1 MLLPRLQEGNTALAI
16 AVRRGRKDCVSVL
29 MEYKADANVFNKSGS
44 TPLMIAAAKGR
55 TTIAVILMQN
65 EANSNLANSVSVGA
79 STQAVAL
86 AVAHVCTGHTGR
98 QAQVPSWWQQRR
110 ARIGWRRC

>member
-1 MLLPRLQEGNTALAI
+1 M
-16 AVRRGRKDCVSVL
+16 L